1 MYVMARA
8 LMKTLE
14 ESSTGRPRQGALTM
28 TYNSRTFKALTALC
42 LLLTLILG
50 GVAAEAQRGDRV
62 TRRDRTWKGA
72 AIGGAIG
79 AAGAILK
86 GKREADEILAGA
98 AIGGVI
104 GGGIGAYMD
113 RQQERLARIP
123 GTTVERVSDDTL
135 MLHFDSDVLFNVGS
149 SVLDSNGRDTLADV
163 ADVINDYPKTAVVV
177 QGHTDAIG
185 SEETNQYLS
194 ERRAGTVE
202 EYLANRGVDPDRM
215 SAIGYGESY
224 PVANNDTPSGRQQNR
239 RVDVLLKANA
249 GPLRRR

>member
-1 MYVMARA
+1 MT
-8 LMKTLE
+8 TLNTK
-14 ESSTGRPRQGALTM
+14 S
-28 TYNSRTFKALTALC
+28 KVLTALC
-42 LLLTLILG
+42 LLLALVLG
-50 GVAAEAQRGDRV
+50 SVAAEAQRQERA
-62 TRRDRTWKGA
+62 TRRDRMWKGA

-79 AAGAILK
+79 AAGAVLK

-123 GTTVERVSDDTL
+123 GTTVERVGEDTL
-135 MLHFDSDVLFNVGS
+135 MVHFDSDVLFDVGS
-149 SVLDSNGRDTLADV
+149 SVLDPSGRSTLEDV

-177 QGHTDAIG
+177 QGHTDSTG
-185 SEETNQYLS
+185 SEEANQYLS

-202 EYLANRGVDPDRM
+202 GYLVNRGVEPGRM
-215 SAIGYGESY
+215 TSLGYGESY
-224 PVANNDTPSGRQQNR
+224 PVASNSSSSGRQQNR

-249 GPLRRR
+249 GPLRRQ